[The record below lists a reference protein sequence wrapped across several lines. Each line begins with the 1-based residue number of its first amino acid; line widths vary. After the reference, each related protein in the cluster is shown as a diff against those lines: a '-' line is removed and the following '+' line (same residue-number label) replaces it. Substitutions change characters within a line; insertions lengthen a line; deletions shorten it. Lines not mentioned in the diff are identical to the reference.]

1 MNVASKAMSGGGADE
16 KSIRPAS
23 AAFRRLARG
32 IVFLVWPLIWVGG
45 LVTTYDA
52 GMSVP
57 DWPNTYGHNL
67 LLYPYQTWLL
77 GPFDLF
83 IEHGHRLLAS
93 VIGFLSI
100 ALVAVAF
107 WKRERTSL
115 KTWSMAVLAMVIA
128 QGVLGGIRVV
138 WSDQSMAMV
147 HGCFGPAFFVVCA
160 LTALA
165 AGPRGMSPLDR
176 ATNSSGG
183 DRSSTDAKAQGASR
197 WPANRWL
204 ASQTSLGWAR
214 GLSVVIALLAYG
226 QLVLGAT
233 LRHALPTMQ
242 PGTFAAVIATH
253 VTMAFALWLLVAGF
267 AWLVESAKRVGRA
280 KREGPAVDLPGGKS
294 TTDLNPVCDNPP
306 VLGVSRL
313 LVGLVGL
320 QIALGLGTWVVHYGW
335 PRMLA
340 GWGDPGYLL
349 ESKDFV
355 DAWIVTG
362 HVATGSLIL
371 ALSAVAARRLWLSRV
386 ETSDSRDVAFSIA
399 PPELSAPT
407 DRPHSS
413 VSVASSADPI
423 TVS

>member
-1 MNVASKAMSGGGADE
+1 MTQGSQTPSDPAMQTSGH
-16 KSIRPAS
+16 RPAS

-32 IVFLVWPLIWVGG
+32 IVFLVWPLIWIGG

-100 ALVAVAF
+100 ALVVVAF
-107 WKRERTSL
+107 WKRERRSL
-115 KTWSMAVLAMVIA
+115 KAWSIAVLTMVIA
-128 QGVLGGIRVV
+128 QGVLGGVRVV
-138 WSDQSMAMV
+138 WSDQSLAMV

-160 LTALA
+160 WTALA
-165 AGPRGMSPLDR
+165 AGPRGATPKSVSTAGRDR
-176 ATNSSGG
+176 ESEPF
-183 DRSSTDAKAQGASR
+183 DANR
-197 WPANRWL
+197 WPAGPPSLRWV
-204 ASQTSLGWAR
+204 R
-214 GLSVVIALLAYG
+214 GLSIAITLIAYG

-233 LRHALPTMQ
+233 LRHALPTMR
-242 PGTFAAVIATH
+242 PSTFAAVIATH
-253 VTMAFALWLLVAGF
+253 VTMAFALWILVAGF
-267 AWLVESAKRVGRA
+267 AFLMGRA
-280 KREGPAVDLPGGKS
+280 KRRTALASRDADRPERNAKIA
-294 TTDLNPVCDNPP
+294 CDNPP

-335 PRMLA
+335 PSALA

-349 ESKDFV
+349 QSKDFV

-371 ALSAVAARRLWLSRV
+371 ALSAVAARRLWLSRI
-386 ETSDSRDVAFSIA
+386 ESTDIRATDVRGSKPDPAAHSG
-399 PPELSAPT
+399 LS
-407 DRPHSS
+407 HSA
-413 VSVASSADPI
+413 VPIVSSADPI
-423 TVS
+423 PVS